1 MIKNDTAQPKHS
13 LMMED
18 RARMS
23 LTGVSEVSAFSDTIV
38 SLKTCRG
45 ILTIQGKGMNI
56 SKLNTDTGELN
67 VNGDISLI
75 KYSKDKAK
83 GGLFEGL
90 FR

>member
-1 MIKNDTAQPKHS
+1 MIKNDEVRPKHS
-13 LMMED
+13 LVMED

-23 LTGVSEVSAFSDTIV
+23 LTGVSEVSAFSDTSV
-38 SLKTCRG
+38 TLKTCRG
-45 ILTIQGKGMNI
+45 MLSVQGKGLNI

-67 VNGDISLI
+67 VNGEISLI

-83 GGLFEGL
+83 GGFFEGL